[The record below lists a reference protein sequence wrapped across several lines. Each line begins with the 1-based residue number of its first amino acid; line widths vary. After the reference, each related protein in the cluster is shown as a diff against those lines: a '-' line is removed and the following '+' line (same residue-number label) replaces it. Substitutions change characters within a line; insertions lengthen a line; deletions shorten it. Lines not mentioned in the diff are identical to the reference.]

1 MTLGGDSPREI
12 NGALVT
18 CNYFG
23 VLRIVPAVGP
33 GFTSANCEAPDAPPS
48 VVLSHA
54 LWTAGQLVVRGD
66 DLIRELGL
74 RPGPVVG
81 RLLGELMEAV
91 LDDPAANDRE
101 ALLALARASLA
112 RDPEGVPGGAGTHQ
126 ARAAPHEPGP

>member
-1 MTLGGDSPREI
+1 MASGVEEPQRGGLDELRARVGRELASSP
-12 NGALVT
+12 L
-18 CNYFG
+18 
-23 VLRIVPAVGP
+23 
-33 GFTSANCEAPDAPPS
+33 
-48 VVLSHA
+48 
-54 LWTAGQLVVRGD
+54 TAGQLVVRGD

-112 RDPEGVPGGAGTHQ
+112 RDPEGVPGGAGTHR